1 MLDNFQRITVE
12 TVRNH
17 RGRISIELAN
27 EERTHITTAFADDR
41 FNKDIA
47 LALQG
52 YYNRQN
58 SK

>member
-17 RGRISIELAN
+17 RGRVSIVLAN
-27 EERTHITTAFADDR
+27 DDSTSITTAYPDER
-41 FNKDIA
+41 LNKDIA
-47 LALQG
+47 LALQA

>member
-17 RGRISIELAN
+17 KGRVSIVLDN
-27 EERTHITTAFADDR
+27 EERTNIATALADER
-41 FNKDIA
+41 LNKDIA

>member
-17 RGRISIELAN
+17 KGRIRIVLDG
-27 EERTHITTAFADDR
+27 EERTIIATEFADER
-41 FNKDIA
+41 LNKDIA

-58 SK
+58 NK

>member
-17 RGRISIELAN
+17 RGRVSIVLAN
-27 EERTHITTAFADDR
+27 EERTHITTACPDER
-41 FNKDIA
+41 LNKDIA
-47 LALQG
+47 LALQA

-58 SK
+58 NK